1 MFRLK
6 SQNIFSKKN
15 GIKLEIP
22 NKKISEKPNICRLS
36 NKHVN
41 IPRVKE

>member
-1 MFRLK
+1 MDICSDVMKLK
-6 SQNIFSKKN
+6 D
-15 GIKLEIP
+15 
-22 NKKISEKPNICRLS
+22 NKKISEKPNIYRLS